1 MTKTCLLLWLAVSL
15 VAIGPAAKAA
25 SEPLVTAKG
34 AFFALSV
41 ADLDTSAKW
50 YSEKFG
56 LKVVMQVPRTKDT
69 DFAVTVLSGDGLVVE
84 LLQSDS
90 AVSLSKAAPAVKD
103 SLHVFGIVKAGLIVE
118 NFDKTVALLRARN
131 VPIKM
136 GPFPAQNST
145 GLKNLII
152 EDNSGNLIQFF
163 GK

>member
-1 MTKTCLLLWLAVSL
+1 MRKTLLLLPVLLLLAG
-15 VAIGPAAKAA
+15 GPSAKAA
-25 SEPLVTAKG
+25 SEPLFIAKG

-41 ADLDTSAKW
+41 ADLDASAKW
-50 YSEKFG
+50 YAEKFG
-56 LKVVMQVPRTKDT
+56 LKVVMQVPRTKDA
-69 DFAVTVLSGDGLVVE
+69 DFAVTVLSSDGLVVE
-84 LLQSDS
+84 LLHSDS

-103 SLHVFGIVKAGLIVE
+103 SLHLYGIVKAGLIVD
-118 NFDKTVALLRARN
+118 NFDKTVALLRAHN
-131 VPIKM
+131 IPIKM

>member
-1 MTKTCLLLWLAVSL
+1 MRKTLLLLWPFLLLFAS
-15 VAIGPAAKAA
+15 GPSAKAA
-25 SEPLVTAKG
+25 SEPLFTARG

-41 ADLDTSAKW
+41 ADLDASAKW
-50 YSEKFG
+50 YSEKLG
-56 LKVVMQVPRTKDT
+56 LKVVMQVPRTKDA
-69 DFAVTVLSGDGLVVE
+69 DFAVTVLSGDGLLVE

-90 AVSLSKAAPAVKD
+90 AMSLSKAAPAVKD
-103 SLHVFGIVKAGLIVE
+103 SLHLYGIVKAGLIVD
-118 NFDKTVALLRARN
+118 NFDKTVELLRARN
-131 VPIKM
+131 IPIKM